1 MTLGV
6 GKIACFWAKM
16 AVTGFVGTGYPSQCF
31 ERTEDANLCP
41 TLDVPPFHPW
51 TLQRLQRGS
60 LGPRPGFNAPCAR
73 GVVQPSSKINQL
85 SLRDRKVVRQ

>member
-1 MTLGV
+1 V
-6 GKIACFWAKM
+6 SGKLLASGLRWLLR
-16 AVTGFVGTGYPSQCF
+16 VSWELDTSQCF
-31 ERTEDANLCP
+31 ERIEDANLCP